1 MKNRFSICCHDS
13 LLVGTQSE
21 CDRLSYEHEKH
32 SPEFN
37 VYYHKANNEYFYC
50 LNHKELGQ
58 YWQLSLQIEMLF
70 VLKNVKNAVFVKKWQ
85 MFLLNCNIVS
95 FFIHKSVAY
104 NFGQVPYQP
113 KFWRVLNSVIDKRNK
128 KFRIEIGKSIP
139 HTEFVLNY
147 GRTRYSFFGL
157 TILY

>member
-50 LNHKELGQ
+50 LNHKRVRPILAIVIADRDAFCLEKCEKC
-58 YWQLSLQIEMLF
+58 SICKEMA
-70 VLKNVKNAVFVKKWQ
+70 NVFVKLQ
-85 MFLLNCNIVS
+85 DS
-95 FFIHKSVAY
+95 FFFY
-104 NFGQVPYQP
+104 P
-113 KFWRVLNSVIDKRNK
+113 
-128 KFRIEIGKSIP
+128 
-139 HTEFVLNY
+139 
-147 GRTRYSFFGL
+147 
-157 TILY
+157 